1 MVSLLLQILAYNISI
16 VTVIF
21 LLKKAVNDDISWLRF
36 TILTLLILLIVI
48 LITPDLVFRSYWSH

>member
-48 LITPDLVFRSYWSH
+48 FITPDLVFRSYWSH